1 MRVPAS
7 ITTSGNVDLPGKE
20 ANRVE
25 SIKDKVAIVG
35 MGCTKFG
42 ERWDVGLNDLAI
54 EAAYEAYE
62 DAGVGPEDIQAC
74 WFGTV
79 SAPVIGIGA
88 TVAAEALKLH
98 DIPITRVENWCA
110 TGHEALRGAGMGV
123 ASGMY
128 DLVLVLGVEKLKDTG
143 FAGLGTGRGM
153 HPLYEARRTA
163 PGSFALIATRYFH
176 QYGLSPEEGKRTIG
190 KIAVK
195 NHHNGSMCPKAHVRN
210 EITLEQVM
218 NAPIIAW
225 PLGLFDCCGNS
236 DGGAAAIV
244 VRADM
249 AKQFRHDPV
258 YIKGL
263 GLSFDAMLPH
273 NRPGFSWTSFSS
285 MVNSARQA
293 YEQAGVKNPRQELDI
308 AVIHDC
314 FTITELVIYE
324 DMGFSPHG
332 GAKED
337 IDSGFFTLE
346 GGLPVNTDGGL
357 KCFGHP
363 VGASGLRMTYEVY
376 KQIQGKAEL
385 PSRQL
390 KEVKLGLSHTFG
402 GPPQVSAVAILG
414 GEPG

>member
-1 MRVPAS
+1 M
-7 ITTSGNVDLPGKE
+7 
-20 ANRVE
+20 E

-35 MGCTKFG
+35 MGCTRFG
-42 ERWDVGLNDLAI
+42 ERWDTGLNDLVI

-62 DAGVGPEDIQAC
+62 DAGIAPDDIQAC

-79 SAPVIGIGA
+79 TAPMIGIGA
-88 TVAAEALKLH
+88 TVAAEALKLR

-110 TGHEALRGAGMGV
+110 TGHEALRGACLGV

-128 DLVLVLGVEKLKDTG
+128 DVVLALGVEKLKDTG
-143 FAGLGTGRGM
+143 FPGLGTGRGM
-153 HPLYEARRTA
+153 HPLYEARRTS
-163 PGSFALIATRYFH
+163 PGSFALVATRYFH
-176 QYGLSPEEGKRTIG
+176 QYGLSYEEGKKLLAMIE
-190 KIAVK
+190 VK
-195 NHHNGSMCPKAHVRN
+195 SHHNGSLNPKAHFQREV
-210 EITLEQVM
+210 TLEQVM

-236 DGGAAAIV
+236 DGAAAAIV

-249 AKQFRHDPV
+249 ARQFRPDPV

-263 GLSFDAMLPH
+263 GLAMDSMLPH
-273 NRPGFSWTSFSS
+273 NRPGFGWTSFPSLVTSS
-285 MVNSARQA
+285 RRAF
-293 YEQAGVKNPRQELDI
+293 EQAGVRDPRQELDI
-308 AVIHDC
+308 AVVHDC

-324 DMGFSPHG
+324 DFGFSPRG
-332 GAKED
+332 RAKED

-376 KQIQGKAEL
+376 RQMQGRAEL
-385 PSRQL
+385 PRRQL
-390 KEVKLGLSHTFG
+390 KDVKLGLSHTFG

-414 GEPG
+414 REPG